1 MRIPRI
7 EHPKPQFYRDS
18 WQNLN
23 GKWLFSIDAG
33 KSGVERGMHLET
45 GESEYDKKIMVPF
58 SPESPLSGLNIKD
71 FMECV
76 WYRRTFEISEKK
88 GRVIL
93 HFGACDYR
101 TTVWINSKEAG
112 SHIGG
117 YVSFSFDITDLV
129 REGTNTIVVRAEDYL
144 RSGKQPS
151 GKQCFAYRSERC
163 SYTRTTGIWQT
174 VWLEFVPDSY
184 IKSVRMTPDCG
195 HSSIYIDA
203 YCFGADRM
211 TLTASASYRGKVVG
225 TGSAVV
231 CGRNATIDLKLS
243 KLHLWDMDNPNLYDI
258 EFSLGDDHVKS
269 YFGMREVSYENG
281 RFRLNGRSVFQRLV
295 LDQGFYPDGIITA
308 PSDKA
313 MIDDIKLSK
322 SFGFN
327 GARLHQKIFEERFL
341 YHCDRLGYL
350 VWGEHASWGL
360 NTTEPT
366 AWQGFIPEWTE
377 EINRDYNHPSIIG
390 WCPLNESSKY
400 QNKEFVHYLVE
411 LTHSLDRTRPC
422 IDASGWW
429 HEGTSD
435 IFDYHETERDLKA
448 LHERYDPLMRGEN
461 IDLPKS
467 FPGKPVFIS
476 EMGAIWLIEPGG
488 PEWCIREKMAVDKD
502 DLVRQIKNTCETFM
516 FNNTIWGFCFTQF
529 TDVEQEKNGIC
540 RYNREPKVDPEKVRA
555 ILSQKAAVEED

>member
-1 MRIPRI
+1 MAIPRH
-7 EHPKPQFYRDS
+7 EHPKPQFMRDN
-18 WQNLN
+18 WLNLN
-23 GKWLFSIDAG
+23 GKWLFAKDDG
-33 KSGVERGMHLET
+33 KSGFDRGMHLEENKDEFD
-45 GESEYDKKIMVPF
+45 GKITVPF
-58 SPESPLSGLNIKD
+58 SPESVLSGVGDRD
-71 FMECV
+71 FTECV
-76 WYRRTFEISEKK
+76 WYRRSFELQNNT

-112 SHIGG
+112 THIGG
-117 YVSFSFDITDLV
+117 YVSFSFDITEFV
-129 REGTNTIVVRAEDYL
+129 RDGENTVVVRAEDYL
-144 RSGKQPS
+144 RSGRQPS
-151 GKQCFAYRSERC
+151 GKQCWTYQSARC

-174 VWLEFVPDSY
+174 VWLEFVPRSY
-184 IKSVRMTPDCG
+184 IKSVKMTPDCG
-195 HSSIYIDA
+195 NSSIICDA
-203 YCFGADRM
+203 YCADADGM
-211 TLTASASYRGKVVG
+211 TLNASVTFRGRPVGSASAKV
-225 TGSAVV
+225 T
-231 CGRNATIDLKLS
+231 GRNALMTVRLS
-243 KLHLWDMDNPNLYDI
+243 KLHLWDVDDPNLYDVV
-258 EFSLGDDHVKS
+258 FTLGEDKVKS
-269 YFGMREVSYENG
+269 YFGMRTVSYENG

-341 YHCDRLGYL
+341 YHCDKLGYL

-360 NTTEPT
+360 NTSEPT

-377 EINRDYNHPSIIG
+377 EVERDYNHPSIIG
-390 WCPLNESSKY
+390 WCPLNESSKN
-400 QNKEFVHYLVE
+400 QNRDFVRYLVD

-429 HEGTSD
+429 HEGNSD
-435 IFDYHETERDLKA
+435 IFDYHETERDVAA
-448 LHERYDPLMRGEN
+448 LHARYDGLMRDED

-488 PEWCIREKMAVDKD
+488 PEWCVREKMATDTD
-502 DLVRQIKNTCETFM
+502 DLLRQIKGCCETFM
-516 FNNTIWGFCFTQF
+516 FNDRIWGFCFTQF

-540 RYNREPKVDPEKVRA
+540 RYNRVPKVDPAKVKA
-555 ILSQKAAVEED
+555 ILSQKAAVED

>member
-1 MRIPRI
+1 MAIPRP
-7 EHPKPQFYRDS
+7 EHPKPQFMREK

-23 GKWLFSIDAG
+23 GKWLFTIDSG
-33 KSGVERGMHLET
+33 KSGEARGLHLE
-45 GESEYDKKIMVPF
+45 GGAASFDKRINVPF
-58 SPESPLSGLNIKD
+58 SPESPLSGVGMRD

-76 WYRRTFEISEKK
+76 WYRRTFDIKETG

-93 HFGACDYR
+93 HFGACDYK
-101 TTVWINSKEAG
+101 TTVWINGKEAG

-117 YVSFSFDITDLV
+117 YVSFSFDITDFVKVGENAL
-129 REGTNTIVVRAEDYL
+129 VVRAEDYL
-144 RSGKQPS
+144 RTGRQPS
-151 GKQCFAYRSERC
+151 GKQCYAYNSERC

-174 VWLEFVPDSY
+174 VWLEFVPDAY
-184 IKSVRMTPDCG
+184 IKNVKMTPDCANA
-195 HSSIYIDA
+195 SLIVDA
-203 YCFGADRM
+203 YCLNADGM
-211 TLTASASYRGKVVG
+211 TLTACASYKGKPAG
-225 TGSAVV
+225 EASAVV
-231 CGRNATIDLKLS
+231 TGRSALLNVKLS
-243 KLHLWDMDNPNLYDI
+243 KLRLWDVEHPELYDI
-258 EFSLGDDHVKS
+258 VFTLGDDRVKS
-269 YFGMREVSYENG
+269 YFGMRTVSYENG
-281 RFRLNGRSVFQRLV
+281 RFRLNGKSVFQRLV

-308 PSDKA
+308 PSDKR
-313 MIDDIKLSK
+313 MVDDIKLCK

-360 NTTEPT
+360 NTSIPD

-377 EINRDYNHPSIIG
+377 EVNRDYNHPAIIG
-390 WCPLNESSKY
+390 WCPLNESSKA
-400 QNKEFVHYLVE
+400 QNREFVRYLVE

-435 IFDYHETERDLKA
+435 IFDYHETERDYDA
-448 LHERYDPLMRGEN
+448 LHARYDPLMKGED
-461 IDLPKS
+461 IELPKS

-488 PEWCIREKMAVDKD
+488 PEWCIREKMAVDTD
-502 DLVRQIKNTCETFM
+502 DLLRQIKTTCETFL

-540 RYNREPKVDPEKVRA
+540 RYNRTPKLDPAKVKA
-555 ILSQKAAVEED
+555 VLSQKAAVEE